1 MKNLLLLLLIMGG
14 MAKPS
19 FAQDKHLVDS
29 LQTILK
35 TAKQDTN
42 RANILLLLSRA
53 YRGNNPD
60 KSMDCAKKALSLS
73 EQIGYKKGMAGCQ
86 TAVNHFKESKE
97 IIFMENLKVG
107 DLIFFDLNKDGRFD
121 HVAMFNG
128 WRDKDMGEAYTIE
141 GNTSLTNQSNG
152 GEVMNR
158 KRNLHAIKCIFV
170 HPKVLD

>member
-1 MKNLLLLLLIMGG
+1 MENKGQKVVNIAFKEVGT
-14 MAKPS
+14 KESPTNS
-19 FAQDKHLVDS
+19 N
-29 LQTILK
+29 K
-35 TAKQDTN
+35 TKYGKWFGFDGVAW
-42 RANILLLLSRA
+42 
-53 YRGNNPD
+53 
-60 KSMDCAKKALSLS
+60 CAIFVSWCYSQAGFPLPN
-73 EQIGYKKGMAGCQ
+73 IGYKKGMAGCQ

-107 DLIFFDLNKDGRFD
+107 DLIFFDWNKDGRFD